1 MDATATAKLALDASG
16 FDRGLHQ
23 ANASLDKFA
32 KQAGGILAGGFAFD
46 KIISGFS
53 SAIEKGDQLQDLA
66 NRFGISASAL
76 QEVGN
81 AASLSGAG
89 IEDVASA
96 MNKLAVNAGKA
107 IGGDDA
113 MIESFQKL
121 GLSVSDLKNMS
132 PQDLFFKLSEA
143 VATASDPLEAFAM
156 AQEVAGKSVGAL
168 METLRMGPGAIQEM
182 GSGMGVWSDETIAQ
196 LGAASD
202 EIKKFQN
209 TMIIAFGS
217 AAQFVNPFIA
227 TIKNMAEQVTMTVAA
242 MGEAITGNFSAA
254 KEIMK
259 EANRLQFPEYKTTQ
273 TKPATK
279 PIDLEAG
286 PSGGKAAQAKAAK
299 EVEKAEKDA
308 IKDRTDRAMQI
319 LKEEDAEKKLA
330 NDSYER
336 KRDTE
341 RERMLEA
348 ANLEVKAAQ
357 EKMKSDKELAEKEK
371 GMAAGPGG
379 TSRQFEQARAGTA
392 GEVLNFAAGLG
403 DRRIS
408 QTVQGERDK
417 AAKEQ
422 QKINKAEFD
431 AKVMEQTSGTTKEG
445 LQRTMASRRQEFIQ
459 KEAGKEAKGGKTL
472 SDIYTVLNEALSK
485 IVATPI
491 VT

>member
-32 KQAGGILAGGFAFD
+32 KQAGSILAGGFAFD
-46 KIISGFS
+46 KIIAGFS

-113 MIESFQKL
+113 MKQAFLDI
-121 GLSVSDLKNMS
+121 GLSVQQLKEMS
-132 PQDLFFKLSEA
+132 PQDIFFALSEA
-143 VATASDPLEAFAM
+143 IQNTSNPLEAFAK
-156 AQEVAGKSVGAL
+156 AQAVAGKSVGAL
-168 METLRMGPGAIQEM
+168 METMRMGPAAIKEL
-182 GSGMGVWSDETIAQ
+182 GDSMGVWSDNQITQ

-202 EIKKFQN
+202 AIKEFQ
-209 TMIIAFGS
+209 
-217 AAQFVNPFIA
+217 
-227 TIKNMAEQVTMTVAA
+227 
-242 MGEAITGNFSAA
+242 
-254 KEIMK
+254 
-259 EANRLQFPEYKTTQ
+259 TTQ
-273 TKPATK
+273 TIWFGKTLIGLKGLIERYQDLTEAIALSVAARFTK
-279 PIDLEAG
+279 GLDNAG
-286 PSGGKAAQAKAAK
+286 RASLMEESSAKAADVLMGRSEIQK
-299 EVEKAEKDA
+299 NAKGQGRAEINKDAVKSQKQIEQAEKEA
-308 IKDRTDRAMQI
+308 IKERTDLALYL
-319 LKEEDAEKKLA
+319 LKQEDTEKKLA

-341 RERMLEA
+341 RDRMLEA

-357 EKMKSDKELAEKEK
+357 EKMKAEKDQATKEK

-379 TSRQFEQARAGTA
+379 TSRQFEQARAGAA
-392 GEVLNFAAGLG
+392 GEVLNFATGLG
-403 DRRIS
+403 DRGIS
-408 QTVQGERDK
+408 QSVQMEREK
-417 AAKEQ
+417 ASKEQ
-422 QKINKAEFD
+422 QKINKEEFD
-431 AKVMEQTSGTTKEG
+431 AKVMGQTSATTKEG
-445 LQRTMASRRQEFIQ
+445 LKRTMASRRQEFIK

-472 SDIYTVLNEALSK
+472 SDIYTVLNDALSK

-491 VT
+491 VSE

>member
-32 KQAGGILAGGFAFD
+32 KQAGSILAGGFAFD
-46 KIISGFS
+46 KIIAGFS

-89 IEDVASA
+89 VEDVASA

-132 PQDLFFKLSEA
+132 PQDIFFKLSEA
-143 VATASDPLEAFAM
+143 VAGASDPLEAFAM

-168 METLRMGPGAIQEM
+168 METLRMGPAAIQEM

-209 TMIIAFGS
+209 TMVIAFGS
-217 AAQFVNPFIA
+217 AAQLVNPFIK
-227 TIKNMAEQVTMTVAA
+227 TIQQMAEQLAMTLAA
-242 MGEAITGNFSAA
+242 MSAAITGDFAGA
-254 KEIMK
+254 KQIMK
-259 EANRLQFPEYKTTQ
+259 EAQRLQFPEYKTTQ
-273 TKPATK
+273 TKPAAK
-279 PIDLEAG
+279 PFDLEAG

-299 EVEKAEKDA
+299 EAEQAEKDA
-308 IKDRTDRAMQI
+308 IKERTDLALYL
-319 LKEEDAEKKLA
+319 LKQEDAEKKLA

-341 RERMLEA
+341 RDRMLEA

-357 EKMKSDKELAEKEK
+357 EKMKLQQEQAAKEK

-403 DRRIS
+403 DRGIS
-408 QTVQGERDK
+408 QTVQREREK
-417 AAKEQ
+417 ASKEQ
-422 QKINKAEFD
+422 QKINKEEFD
-431 AKVMEQTSGTTKEG
+431 AKVLEQTSGTTKDG
-445 LQRTMASRRQEFIQ
+445 MRRTMASRRQEFIQ
-459 KEAGKEAKGGKTL
+459 KEAGKEAKGTKTL
-472 SDIYTVLNEALSK
+472 SDIYQVLNDALSK
-485 IVATPI
+485 IVAAPM

>member
-16 FDRGLHQ
+16 FDRGLQQ

-32 KQAGGILAGGFAFD
+32 KQAGSLLAGGFAFD

-53 SAIEKGDQLQDLA
+53 SAIDKGDQLQDLA

-107 IGGDDA
+107 IGNDDA
-113 MIESFQKL
+113 MIQAFKDI
-121 GLSVSDLKNMS
+121 GLSVEQLKGMS
-132 PQDLFFKLSEA
+132 PQDIFFKLSEA
-143 VATASDPLEAFAM
+143 VAAANDPLEAFAQ
-156 AQEVAGKSVGAL
+156 AQAVAGKSVGAL
-168 METLRMGPGAIQEM
+168 METLRMGPSAIQEM

-209 TMIIAFGS
+209 TMLIVFGS
-217 AAQFVNPFIA
+217 AAQLVNPFIS
-227 TIKNMAEQVTMTVAA
+227 TIKEMGEQFGMTMAA
-242 MGEAITGNFSAA
+242 MSAAITGDFTGA
-254 KEIMK
+254 KQIMK
-259 EANRLQFPEYKTTQ
+259 EAHRLQFPEYKTTQ
-273 TKPATK
+273 TKPAAK
-279 PIDLEAG
+279 PIDLEG
-286 PSGGKAAQAKAAK
+286 GSVMGKAAQAKAAK
-299 EVEKAEKDA
+299 EVEQVEKEA
-308 IKDRTDRAMQI
+308 IKERADLALYLLNQ
-319 LKEEDAEKKLA
+319 EDAEKKLA

-357 EKMKSDKELAEKEK
+357 EKIKLQQEQAAKEK

-392 GEVLNFAAGLG
+392 GEVLNFAAGFG
-403 DRRIS
+403 DRGIS
-408 QTVQGERDK
+408 QTVQRERDK
-417 AAKEQ
+417 ASREQ
-422 QKINKAEFD
+422 QKINKQEFD
-431 AKVMEQTSGTTKEG
+431 TKVMEQTSATTKEG
-445 LQRTMASRRQEFIQ
+445 LKRTMASRRQEFIQ

-472 SDIYTVLNEALSK
+472 ADIYDVLNDALTK
-485 IVATPI
+485 ITAAPM